1 MRLIPR
7 RLRRKQALLLVTV
20 ILTGPILA
28 GGILSGCGGSGAAK
42 APPAAW
48 QTVHGRGFTFEAPA
62 GWQVSSANGRVSAT
76 LGSELVQVA
85 RFSLMKR
92 YDDKLFAKVA
102 KELQARMQQI
112 VGQTGGTIGA
122 GRTVTVDGMRSHAYD
137 VTLDQR
143 VDEYTFVFSGLREYL
158 LLCRRGA
165 SDAAGACARL
175 ATSFAL
181 A

>member
-1 MRLIPR
+1 M
-7 RLRRKQALLLVTV
+7 ATV
-20 ILTGPILA
+20 ILAGSILA
-28 GGILSGCGGSGAAK
+28 GCGGSGAAK
-42 APPAAW
+42 APRTAW
-48 QTVHGRGFTFEAPA
+48 QTVHGPGFTFEAPA
-62 GWQVSSANGRVSAT
+62 EWQVSSADGRVSAT
-76 LGSELVQVA
+76 HGPELVQVA

-102 KELQARMQQI
+102 KELRARMEQI
-112 VGQTGGTIGA
+112 VSQTGGTIGA

-137 VTLDQR
+137 VTLDKR
-143 VDEYTFVFSGLREYL
+143 IDEYTFVFSGLQEYL

-165 SDAAGACARL
+165 SDAIGACVRL